1 MKRGVLIVALTVVS
15 ALSMASSYTLSGYQT
30 GRDSLS
36 KVKVIRV
43 TAQSLSD
50 LPPRMNYVVDLTNQG
65 SIYEFDPTAGSI
77 DFTRV
82 ALRTA
87 QGEDAIDS
95 RLGRVLWR
103 EELGQ
108 WHTQGFR
115 IGNVSDFRL
124 EEGLQSQ
131 VSDTPG
137 TAAATSFTCDM
148 NYCTCSGQADC
159 WDMWHTN
166 VCGGDFIACTSRSG
180 TKRCICSR
188 R

>member
-1 MKRGVLIVALTVVS
+1 MKRRVLIVTLIIAGVLSLT
-15 ALSMASSYTLSGYQT
+15 SSLGGSQAQKDNSPGVRLVTVNA
-30 GRDSLS
+30 RSL
-36 KVKVIRV
+36 
-43 TAQSLSD
+43 AD
-50 LPPRMNYVVDLTNQG
+50 LPPRTNYVVDLANPG
-65 SIYEFDPTAGSI
+65 SIYEFDPAGGSI

-87 QGEDAIDS
+87 QGEEGIDP
-95 RLGRVLWR
+95 RLGRALWR
-103 EELGQ
+103 EELVQ
-108 WHTQGFR
+108 WYTDGFR
-115 IGNVSDFRL
+115 IGNVADLRL
-124 EEGLQSQ
+124 YEGLQPQ
-131 VSDTPG
+131 VSDSPG

-166 VCGGDFIACTSRSG
+166 VCGGDFLACTSRSG